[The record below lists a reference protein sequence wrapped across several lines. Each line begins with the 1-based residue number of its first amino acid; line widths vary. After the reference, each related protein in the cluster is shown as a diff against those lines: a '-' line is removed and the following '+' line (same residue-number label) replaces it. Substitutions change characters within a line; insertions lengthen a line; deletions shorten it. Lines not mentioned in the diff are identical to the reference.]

1 MRSREA
7 DRRQSYRCVRR
18 GVLLLTIA
26 LLALLMLAGC
36 GTSAEE
42 MSVPVN
48 VLPEEGQATVYEFYP
63 DS

>member
-1 MRSREA
+1 
-7 DRRQSYRCVRR
+7 
-18 GVLLLTIA
+18 VLLLTIA

-48 VLPEEGQATVYEFYP
+48 VLPEEGQATVYEFYT